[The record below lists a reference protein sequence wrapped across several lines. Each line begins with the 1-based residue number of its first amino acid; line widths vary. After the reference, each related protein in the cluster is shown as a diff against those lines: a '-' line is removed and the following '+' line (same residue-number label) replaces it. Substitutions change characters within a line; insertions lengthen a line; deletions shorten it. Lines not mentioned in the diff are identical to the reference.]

1 MVSRPDLQKTLEVI
15 LGARRVY
22 FQPPESVKLSYPC
35 IIYEEDR
42 GKIRHANDR
51 NYLYRKAYS
60 ITVIDKNPDSP
71 LPDKIRDLHLVDAGR
86 PFKADNLYHWQ
97 FTIYI

>member
-1 MVSRPDLQKTLEVI
+1 MVSRPDLQKTLECI

-35 IIYEEDR
+35 VIYEEQR
-42 GKIRHANDR
+42 GNELHANNR
-51 NYLYRKAYS
+51 LYLYRKAYS
-60 ITVIDKNPDSP
+60 ITVIDKDPDSK
-71 LPDKIRDLHLVDAGR
+71 LPEKIRNLPLVDAGR